1 VTESSDLRQFIHEI
15 TLRMERSLMAQIE
28 EGRKRAEKWDAHFER
43 IHEEHD
49 RQWAELQDIR
59 DEDRAQREAL
69 LRILD
74 RLDGGEGAQPAT

>member
-15 TLRMERSLMAQIE
+15 TLRMERSLMAQLE
-28 EGRKRAEKWDAHFER
+28 ANERRAQEWNAHFER
-43 IHEEHD
+43 IHREHD
-49 RQWAELQDIR
+49 DMR

-74 RLDGGEGAQPAT
+74 RLDGNGGARPAT